1 MNSVCK
7 ICFDIFLEGEALIE
21 DEGYFSHLECFESWA
36 EEVRIAHKERMAKAG
51 K

>member
-1 MNSVCK
+1 
-7 ICFDIFLEGEALIE
+7 
-21 DEGYFSHLECFESWA
+21 LECFESWA